1 MTYWDN
7 HCSAIGLTDKLKS
20 HSLWYTFTQDLMQYY
35 KAKRDSEK
43 EVMAMVSMDLG
54 HSDGR

>member
-1 MTYWDN
+1 MR
-7 HCSAIGLTDKLKS
+7 H
-20 HSLWYTFTQDLMQYY
+20 Y

-54 HSDGR
+54 HCDGRKRYIKLVYGNTGKEQ